1 MLLRQ
6 EYARKCTFAVMFYI
20 LAGESPLTR
29 TQPPQADH
37 KYSGR
42 NHRMS
47 KKQDQIGPAAG
58 EDVKVRRWRLED
70 LLSGARETVIEHE
83 GQDYKLRITSNGK
96 LILTK

>member
-1 MLLRQ
+1 
-6 EYARKCTFAVMFYI
+6 
-20 LAGESPLTR
+20 
-29 TQPPQADH
+29 
-37 KYSGR
+37 
-42 NHRMS
+42 MS

-70 LLSGARETVIEHE
+70 LLGGARETVIEHE

>member
-6 EYARKCTFAVMFYI
+6 EYARKCTFAVMFYV
-20 LAGESPLTR
+20 LAGERPLK
-29 TQPPQADH
+29 PPQPDH
-37 KYSGR
+37 KFSGR

-70 LLSGARETVIEHE
+70 LLGGARETVIEHE